1 VRLDASE
8 AGTGTFWQE
17 RLDHAT
23 GPPCRPARQDLGRLA
38 DPFDLGSA
46 SRDPGLAAVVASV
59 AAGVATVLLAAP
71 LLAGSRGRDG

>member
-1 VRLDASE
+1 VRLDASK

-23 GPPCRPARQDLGRLA
+23 GPPCRPARQDSGRLA

-46 SRDPGLAAVVASV
+46 SRDPGLAVVASV